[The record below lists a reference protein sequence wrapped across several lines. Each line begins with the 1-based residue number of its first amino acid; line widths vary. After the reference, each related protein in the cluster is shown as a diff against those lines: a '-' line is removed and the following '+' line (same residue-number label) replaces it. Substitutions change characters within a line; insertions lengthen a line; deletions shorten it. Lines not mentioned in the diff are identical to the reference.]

1 MSSSVCG
8 PLRKIQSGIYPKQT
22 SISPGSFVRENER
35 YSTAFPVCLFV
46 ARKREREWV
55 VPARST
61 EKIPLVARY
70 RPTTKRERN
79 TRVSVGASCV
89 VTVLL
94 LSSAFVPRY
103 SVELLD
109 IPSRSEFSTDVLT
122 TLPSK
127 LTHRHTEIHTHGY
140 AHIGTWTHVSE
151 YLSLSTNN
159 KHLLLISW

>member
-22 SISPGSFVRENER
+22 SISPGSFARENER

-109 IPSRSEFSTDVLT
+109 IPSRSELSTDVLT
-122 TLPSK
+122 RRSSHTDIQK
-127 LTHRHTEIHTHGY
+127 YTHTQRY